1 MAFSQE
7 GLLGEFRGR
16 LGNLVIYKMNGKIV
30 MRTRPSRQQGPARGR
45 QKETQ
50 ESFAR
55 VMAIL
60 QPLKSWL
67 KMGFNDLAGGKY
79 VFHKAL
85 SENLKRFNAAAD
97 PGELDWLQLSMGD
110 RAGAQNLQVQLPEG
124 AAQLSWGEPEPG
136 KPYDDQDRVMLLA
149 LNTNTLQFT
158 DSARAG
164 QRSDGQASIAL
175 PPTEEGEK
183 IMVFITFFDLAG
195 AIIKKDLKNI
205 SNSQIVVVEGIQ
217 LA

>member
-30 MRTRPSRQQGPARGR
+30 MRTRPSTQRGPARGR

-50 ESFAR
+50 DSFAR
-55 VMAIL
+55 VMTIL

-85 SENLKRFNAAAD
+85 SENLKRFNAAEEPD
-97 PGELDWLQLSMGD
+97 KLRWLVLSMGG
-110 RAGAQNLQVQLPEG
+110 RAGAQNLALQMIDGLALVT
-124 AAQLSWGEPEPG
+124 WGDPEPR
-136 KPYDDQDRVMLLA
+136 KPFGDKDRVWLLA
-149 LNTNTLQFT
+149 LNTSTRERIENK
-158 DSARAG
+158 RAG
-164 QRSDGQASIAL
+164 QRSDGEAKVKL
-175 PPTEEGEK
+175 PQVNEGEELL
-183 IMVFITFFDLAG
+183 VFISFFDLEG
-195 AIIKKDLKNI
+195 AIAKNDPVNI
-205 SNSQIVVVEGIQ
+205 SNSQIVD
-217 LA
+217 